1 MRNMSLTALA
11 VVAGVSLATAAKAEP
26 QVEVLHWWTSGG
38 EARAIQVLVDDFK
51 AAGGT
56 WTDMPVAGGGG
67 DAARTALKARVLS
80 GNPPTAFQ
88 MKGPSIQE
96 WYEEGAL
103 STGIDAM
110 AKEQNWDGVLPASI
124 ANHMTCEGKY
134 CAAPVNVHRIDWI
147 WANPAVLAKA
157 APYLVR
163 LRPGDLFSHWLISR
177 GWGESWVIFIASLCS
192 LDELL
197 VHCRRFLMVKDE
209 SGKPFYFRYYDPR
222 VLRTYLPSC
231 NKQELTFLFDKV
243 DSYYAESEDGREIYQ
258 YSLDQGALAKKT
270 NPLLSQPQ

>member
-1 MRNMSLTALA
+1 MKNMSLTALA
-11 VVAGVSLATAAKAEP
+11 VIAGAMLATTARAEP

-67 DAARTALKARVLS
+67 DAARVALKARVLS

-103 STGIDAM
+103 TTSIDTI
-110 AKEQNWDGVLPASI
+110 AKEENWDGVLPAAI
-124 ANHMTCEGKY
+124 ANHMKCEGKY
-134 CAAPVNVHRIDWI
+134 CAAPVNVHRIDWF

-157 APYLVR
+157 GVAMP
-163 LRPGDLFSHWLISR
+163 
-177 GWGESWVIFIASLCS
+177 
-192 LDELL
+192 
-197 VHCRRFLMVKDE
+197 
-209 SGKPFYFRYYDPR
+209 
-222 VLRTYLPSC
+222 T
-231 NKQELTFLFDKV
+231 T
-243 DSYYAESEDGREIYQ
+243 
-258 YSLDQGALAKKT
+258 
-270 NPLLSQPQ
+270 

>member
-1 MRNMSLTALA
+1 MQDNEIQELLSLMEPSSDQQEG
-11 VVAGVSLATAAKAEP
+11 AGVY
-26 QVEVLHWWTSGG
+26 
-38 EARAIQVLVDDFK
+38 AII
-51 AAGGT
+51 
-56 WTDMPVAGGGG
+56 
-67 DAARTALKARVLS
+67 DAAQDERIYPALIK
-80 GNPPTAFQ
+80 
-88 MKGPSIQE
+88 E
-96 WYEEGAL
+96 
-103 STGIDAM
+103 
-110 AKEQNWDGVLPASI
+110 AKE
-124 ANHMTCEGKY
+124 
-134 CAAPVNVHRIDWI
+134 HRCLLQAHKAIFLGQM
-147 WANPAVLAKA
+147 PAVLAKA